1 MTIDRAFPS
10 PSPATAPTSAA
21 TPADLTIDPR
31 RLWQTV
37 ERSAEIGVG
46 RPGGLARLTLTD
58 DDRRMRDE
66 FRAWCVDAGLAV
78 TVDAVGNIFARRA
91 GRENDLPPVVM
102 GSHLDTQFNGGRFDG
117 ILGVLSALEVMRTL
131 NDRGVE
137 TKRPLEIAMWTN
149 EEGARFSPPMVGSAA
164 FAGVHPVEWVHARR
178 ADDGATIGGE
188 LDRIGYRGK
197 APVGGRALDSYFEL
211 HIEQGPELDARSI
224 PVGVVT
230 HGYSVHG
237 FIVDI
242 AGETAHTG
250 PWPMELRKNAL
261 VGGAMLCVAINDI
274 GWKYAK
280 SGGKATAARL
290 VAWPNKPGILSDQ
303 AQFTGDVRHP
313 DPASADAMRVEFHHA
328 LREAAAR
335 SHCEMRIAD
344 EWKWGADI
352 FDQTMVSLVRDTAK
366 ALGIP
371 TFDLPSQAG
380 HDSYHV
386 AKVAPTAMIFTPCRG
401 GITHNNHE
409 LTTLEET
416 VPGVTVLLHAVL
428 ARANR

>member
-1 MTIDRAFPS
+1 MTSERAS
-10 PSPATAPTSAA
+10 TTASKLAVNGE
-21 TPADLTIDPR
+21 
-31 RLWQTV
+31 RLWKTV

-66 FRAWCVDAGLAV
+66 FRGWCVGAGLTV

-91 GRENDLPPVVM
+91 GTDDSLPPVVM

-131 NDRGVE
+131 NDAGV
-137 TKRPLEIAMWTN
+137 TTRRPLEIAMWTN
-149 EEGARFSPPMVGSAA
+149 EEGARFSPPMVGAAA
-164 FAGVHPVEWVHARR
+164 FAGVHSVEWVHGRQ

-188 LDRIGYRGK
+188 LQRIGYRGT
-197 APVGGRALDSYFEL
+197 APVGGRPLDAYFEL
-211 HIEQGPELDARSI
+211 HIEQGPELDARSV

-230 HGYSVHG
+230 HGYSVYG

-242 AGETAHTG
+242 TGETAHTG

-261 VGGAMLCVAINDI
+261 VGGAMLAVAINDI

-280 SGGKATAARL
+280 SNGKATAARL
-290 VAWPNKPGILSDQ
+290 VAWPNKPGILSDT

-313 DPASADAMRVEFHHA
+313 ELASASAMRAEFLHA
-328 LREAAAR
+328 VREASAR
-335 SHCEMRIAD
+335 SHCEMRVAD
-344 EWKWGADI
+344 EWHWGADI
-352 FDQTMVSLVRDTAK
+352 FDQSMVSLVRDTARD
-366 ALGIP
+366 LGIP

-380 HDSYHV
+380 HDSYHI
-386 AKVAPTAMIFTPCRG
+386 AKIAPTAMIFTPCRG

-409 LTTLEET
+409 LTTLEESL
-416 VPGVTVLLHAVL
+416 PGVTVLLHAVV